1 MHSFLKEIGEKY
13 SIHQRIRI
21 LERMHIII
29 PHLYRFGEFK
39 TWMHYFILVDF
50 LKKRNAYRPRER
62 PEYSKTQGKVYI
74 VSVDLVTD
82 DCRSF
87 SDWSGLSREESAC
100 KWTNSRQYSF
110 SKHWILW
117 LLHWKS
123 QDNSTRNKYRW
134 REKFY
139 RKVFFSFFE
148 TKTVFQIGVN
158 HSISL

>member
-21 LERMHIII
+21 LERMHLII

-82 DCRSF
+82 DCTSC
-87 SDWSGLSREESAC
+87 SDWSGLSTREDCRISM
-100 KWTNSRQYSF
+100 KMNRF
-110 SKHWILW
+110 
-117 LLHWKS
+117 
-123 QDNSTRNKYRW
+123 
-134 REKFY
+134 
-139 RKVFFSFFE
+139 
-148 TKTVFQIGVN
+148 KTIFVFQALNSMI
-158 HSISL
+158 ITLKITRQFDKKQILLT

>member
-21 LERMHIII
+21 LERMHLII

-74 VSVDLVTD
+74 LSVDLVTD

-87 SDWSGLSREESAC
+87 TDWSGLPTREDCGISM
-100 KWTNSRQYSF
+100 KMNQF
-110 SKHWILW
+110 
-117 LLHWKS
+117 
-123 QDNSTRNKYRW
+123 
-134 REKFY
+134 
-139 RKVFFSFFE
+139 
-148 TKTVFQIGVN
+148 KTIFVFQALNSMI
-158 HSISL
+158 ITLKITRQFDKKQIPLM